1 MKPLARLLLALALG
15 AAVTAAAAS
24 TPVRKPATAP
34 AATQGVEPD
43 EIDARQ
49 RAETPAPR
57 PARVA
62 PATRKP
68 PATTVPTPG
77 KFAPATDPN
86 GNPQAYETAD
96 CSTET
101 KAITC
106 CTNNDEGGSCN
117 LFILLCEEQGG
128 TGKGDAGD
136 AICVH

>member
-1 MKPLARLLLALALG
+1 MNAIAKVFFATLLG
-15 AAVTAAAAS
+15 ASVIAS
-24 TPVRKPATAP
+24 ASASSVRKPATPP

-49 RAETPAPR
+49 RSTAPTPR

-62 PATRKP
+62 APARKP
-68 PATTVPTPG
+68 PVGTVPTPG
-77 KFAPATDPN
+77 RFAPAKDPD

-101 KAITC
+101 KTITC
-106 CTNNDEGGSCN
+106 CTNNGEGGSCN
-117 LFILLCEEQGG
+117 LFILLCEENGG

-136 AICVH
+136 AICVE